1 MFLNLPPNKT
11 GRALAAT
18 LAAALL
24 LTHLARAETVRFNA
38 EPGASKIKI
47 DGTST
52 IHDWSVDCNVIG
64 GFMELEAT
72 FLDGKSAP
80 SAVKPRVEVNVP
92 VRQLKS
98 GKKSMDTVMHDA
110 MKQAQHSKIDYKVLE
125 LTPKPG
131 QAAGASSQFDARGAL
146 TIAGVTRTNV
156 MPVTISRL
164 DEKKLK
170 VIGATN
176 LKMTDFGIKP
186 PAPEIG
192 LGLIKTGDEVKLTF
206 DWTVVQAAP
215 KAP

>member
-1 MFLNLPPNKT
+1 MATVVATAMFLIAT
-11 GRALAAT
+11 GRS
-18 LAAALL
+18 
-24 LTHLARAETVRFNA
+24 ETVRFDA

-72 FLDGKSAP
+72 FLDGQSTP
-80 SAVKPRVEVNVP
+80 VAVRPRVEVNVP

-98 GKKSMDTVMHDA
+98 GKKSMDAVMHDA
-110 MKQAQHSKIDYKVLE
+110 MKQAQHPRIEYKVLD

-131 QAAGASSQFDARGAL
+131 QTAGASTQFDARGV
-146 TIAGVTRTNV
+146 ISISGVTRTNI
-156 MPVTISRL
+156 MPVTIARL

-170 VIGATN
+170 VTGSTA

-206 DWTVVQAAP
+206 DWTVVKAAP